1 MTDPRT
7 GSRWVL
13 GDKFDQKYP
22 HLESI
27 SALWNKK
34 WKFPC
39 ERSLYPFH
47 DGKYEDFAPV
57 FETLIKKNIHDGYS
71 EEYTKEFL
79 PMTEGLVKKA
89 DSTQDEKE
97 KMDLYLRACA

>member
-34 WKFPC
+34 
-39 ERSLYPFH
+39 
-47 DGKYEDFAPV
+47 
-57 FETLIKKNIHDGYS
+57 
-71 EEYTKEFL
+71 
-79 PMTEGLVKKA
+79 
-89 DSTQDEKE
+89 
-97 KMDLYLRACA
+97 

>member
-7 GSRWVL
+7 GSRWIL

-34 WKFPC
+34 YAQQLPP
-39 ERSLYPFH
+39 LP
-47 DGKYEDFAPV
+47 GTFA
-57 FETLIKKNIHDGYS
+57 D
-71 EEYTKEFL
+71 
-79 PMTEGLVKKA
+79 
-89 DSTQDEKE
+89 D
-97 KMDLYLRACA
+97 